1 MNKISLTLFSL
12 TSILAFC
19 ACNNDNN
26 KSDLSPKKHL
36 MVRKMIELEDG
47 KLSYFVRP
55 RDGPTLILIPGS
67 FSDARQWNEVVPRLT
82 ENLNLILIEVRG
94 HGQSWPPPVNGSI
107 EQLASDVMSVADKEK
122 LGRFYVGG
130 HSIGGMIAKE
140 VGRRWPQRIAGVIS
154 IEGWT
159 HWRALRDAFNGD
171 MYSTL
176 TPEQEKKRLQGQQLV
191 VGHWTD
197 EQRHNFGQIWRKWDK
212 GKEFLQTTTLPVLE
226 LYGDRGRKRPSLEQL
241 HIPEKS
247 NVRVRWVENAS
258 HSLPLERPREV
269 ATAIMDFIEQTE
281 SSEEEMK

>member
-67 FSDARQWNEVVPRLT
+67 FSDAHQWNEVVPTLT

-107 EQLASDVMSVADKEK
+107 EQLK
-122 LGRFYVGG
+122 
-130 HSIGGMIAKE
+130 
-140 VGRRWPQRIAGVIS
+140 
-154 IEGWT
+154 
-159 HWRALRDAFNGD
+159 
-171 MYSTL
+171 
-176 TPEQEKKRLQGQQLV
+176 
-191 VGHWTD
+191 
-197 EQRHNFGQIWRKWDK
+197 
-212 GKEFLQTTTLPVLE
+212 
-226 LYGDRGRKRPSLEQL
+226 
-241 HIPEKS
+241 
-247 NVRVRWVENAS
+247 
-258 HSLPLERPREV
+258 
-269 ATAIMDFIEQTE
+269 
-281 SSEEEMK
+281 